1 MTWITHTVDTN
12 QKSQSIILIQHRQ
25 LMFHFNLLVIILN
38 YP

>member
-12 QKSQSIILIQHRQ
+12 QKSQRILLIQHGQ